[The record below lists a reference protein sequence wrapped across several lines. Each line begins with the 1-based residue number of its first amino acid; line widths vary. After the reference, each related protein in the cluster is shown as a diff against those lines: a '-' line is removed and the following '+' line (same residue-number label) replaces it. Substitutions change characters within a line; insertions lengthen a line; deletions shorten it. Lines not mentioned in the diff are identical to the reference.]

1 MPKTVNRKP
10 KKQNKRTVILLTAL
24 VALIAFSA
32 LICSSCNTGEEAKEA
47 PEICEHEFIHIASDS
62 DREPDY
68 GVEGRRY
75 MVCTKCGLSMLE
87 IIPALSLRPAREALD
102 YIDLLEEYSFNEPM
116 SYNEFASKYLFS
128 CWSFKEPP
136 DSADG
141 EEDGGTSGEE
151 AEGEEAEAMLRTGEY
166 TMVFN
171 SAYDG
176 YESIEKTIKISV
188 PA

>member
-1 MPKTVNRKP
+1 MPKTINGKP

-32 LICSSCNTGEEAKEA
+32 LLCSSCNTGEEAKEA

-102 YIDLLEEYSFNEPM
+102 YKDLLEEYSFNKPI
-116 SYNEFASKYLFS
+116 SYNEFASKYIFS
-128 CWSFKEPP
+128 CWSFKELP

-151 AEGEEAEAMLRTGEY
+151 EEGEEAEAMLRTGEY